1 MEVITQINEMRT
13 RVLSVKDRKRS
24 IGFVPTMG
32 AIHDGHISLMRSARS
47 ENDELIV
54 SIYLNPIQFDNS
66 GDFDNYPRQL
76 NKDIELIRKEN
87 VDVLF
92 SPGTE
97 EMYPD
102 GHCTNVRQDRITDAL
117 CGRVRPGHFNG
128 VTTVVTKLFNII
140 KPDRAYFGQK
150 DYQQSAVI
158 KRLVTDLNM
167 DIDIQVCPTV
177 REEDGLAL
185 SSRNKR
191 LNLEERQNALCIS
204 GSLLRARSM
213 FASNIRD
220 AKEIIEEMTS
230 VIKKTNYTKIDYI
243 SIVNTCTLEELSLI
257 NEKALAA
264 VAVWI
269 GNTRLIDNTILE

>member
-1 MEVITQINEMRT
+1 MEVITKICEMRT

-32 AIHDGHISLMRSARS
+32 ALHNGHLSLMRRAR
-47 ENDELIV
+47 EDNDELVV
-54 SIYLNPIQFDNS
+54 SIYLNPTQFDKND
-66 GDFDNYPRQL
+66 DFESYPRQL
-76 NKDIELIRKEN
+76 DKDIEIIRKEN
-87 VDVLF
+87 ADVVF
-92 SPGTE
+92 TPCTE

-102 GHCTNVRQDRITDAL
+102 GFCTRVTQDKLTDAL

-128 VTTVVTKLFNII
+128 VTTIVTKLFNII
-140 KPDRAYFGQK
+140 EPDRAYFGQK
-150 DYQQSAVI
+150 DYQQSVVI
-158 KRLVTDLNM
+158 KRLVADLNM
-167 DIDIQVCPTV
+167 DMDVKICPTV

-191 LNLEERQNALCIS
+191 LNLEERQEALCIY
-204 GSLLRARSM
+204 GSLLRAGAM

-220 AKEIIEEMTS
+220 SKKIIEEMTS
-230 VIKKTNYTKIDYI
+230 VIKNTKQTKIDYI
-243 SIVNTCTLEELSLI
+243 SIVNANTLEDLSSI
-257 NEKALAA
+257 NGKALAA